1 MEMSGRSCVA
11 CLFFCKERQVIE
23 ELLADNGFV
32 PDIDDDAFGEAYDR
46 CPAARKSVVK
56 NAVSFAYALAQNG
69 IEPVALTRRFGH
81 VEHTQRCEPLRWAFF
96 AVDVRRFPVTAL
108 FSAMVL
114 ALVAKVQDL
123 VVHVSGPVTDPLLF
137 GCDFLSAHQV
147 FTSDHRPLVQLL
159 ASSGPGICIDLAGLD
174 LDYPRTL
181 CPDPAAYGIQL
192 RLPDSGLVQAY
203 KDVVAEVAVQ
213 GRPYISYGGEPGCA
227 PVVMAE
233 RLLGC
238 WVWDVMGPDT
248 FRHCTS
254 TFS

>member
-1 MEMSGRSCVA
+1 M
-11 CLFFCKERQVIE
+11 IE
-23 ELLADNGFV
+23 ELLADRGFV
-32 PDIDDDAFGEAYDR
+32 PDVDDDAFGEAYDR
-46 CPAARKSVVK
+46 CPAVRRSVIK

-69 IEPVALTRRFGH
+69 VEPVLQTRRFGH

-159 ASSGPGICIDLAGLD
+159 ASAGPGICIDLAGLE
-174 LDYPRTL
+174 LDFHHTL
-181 CPDPAAYGIQL
+181 RLDPAAYGIQL
-192 RLPDSGLVQAY
+192 QMPDSDFVQA
-203 KDVVAEVAVQ
+203 
-213 GRPYISYGGEPGCA
+213 
-227 PVVMAE
+227 
-233 RLLGC
+233 
-238 WVWDVMGPDT
+238 
-248 FRHCTS
+248 
-254 TFS
+254 